1 MRAYHIGIQFRRW
14 RFIEKRDDGAIRDL
28 GYHPFLGPFLCPGN
42 RVQFF
47 EKAADMASGV
57 NSQTGYVW
65 PQLKLS
71 LRL

>member
-1 MRAYHIGIQFRRW
+1 MRAYDIGIQLRRW

-28 GYHPFLGPFLCPGN
+28 GYHAFFGPGN

-47 EKAADMASGV
+47 EKTADVASGV

-65 PQLKLS
+65 PQLKLP
-71 LRL
+71 LCL